1 MRTGEHDQLLRQGR
15 QGWRGGCDGWRLCE
29 IGTTLRARG
38 VREVCL
44 QKHGSVSSPCGGV
57 PPPRRHKVV
66 VVVVGGCCSS
76 PSIVVQLSMSDRT
89 GFNIPGEQSLRAPEP
104 LCP

>member
-57 PPPRRHKVV
+57 PLAACRHPAATKSLSSSLAVVARRPA
-66 VVVVGGCCSS
+66 S
-76 PSIVVQLSMSDRT
+76 
-89 GFNIPGEQSLRAPEP
+89 
-104 LCP
+104 